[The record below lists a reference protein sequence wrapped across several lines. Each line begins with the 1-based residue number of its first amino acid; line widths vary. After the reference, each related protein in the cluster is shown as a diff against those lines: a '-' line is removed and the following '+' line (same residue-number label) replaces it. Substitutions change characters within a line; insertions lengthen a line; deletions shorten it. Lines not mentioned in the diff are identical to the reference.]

1 MAHFVFWGFFNGL
14 FYFLPHSL
22 KIYVKNMQLRKE
34 TENPLEQILCL
45 LFNLVRMMFFKM
57 QVTGGKKK
65 KKKWVGVFFELYPL
79 GFISLLNNLAPSF
92 FVNNILACFSIIKGI
107 TWSLKSGSKF
117 CDSYVT
123 KEWVR
128 NGRSHCSL
136 LRRKIH
142 NYFFLKVHGFY
153 YFGSQYN
160 LTEMSWIPG

>member
-65 KKKWVGVFFELYPL
+65 KNGLVY
-79 GFISLLNNLAPSF
+79 SLNCIHLALF
-92 FVNNILACFSIIKGI
+92 
-107 TWSLKSGSKF
+107 
-117 CDSYVT
+117 
-123 KEWVR
+123 
-128 NGRSHCSL
+128 
-136 LRRKIH
+136 LR
-142 NYFFLKVHGFY
+142 
-153 YFGSQYN
+153 
-160 LTEMSWIPG
+160 